1 MDDIKL
7 QDINQLLEYF
17 AKNTYKAKETDKQG
31 QDIMQRC
38 IDLISIDYDISVVN
52 NTGGELSAHYP
63 SSLIVLERER
73 IINRQDGRHRQ
84 SGTIYESSSESFT
97 ESNKL
102 RDLISKARLARCR
115 ARFPLPVI
123 LYQGKHICRSA
134 TLSGGP
140 EIYGRS
146 GLDYLFSGSDTQS
159 DEKEPKLEEDIDE
172 RPPSSGDWQLF
183 DRVRSQDIRLLKL
196 FNVGTIVDL
205 MLEKKKVK
213 FGVNVTSSEKVDKE
227 NRYSEFT
234 IVSLP
239 YPGCEFFR
247 QYRDNNYQ
255 AQDLVFDWGQAHVDA
270 SIVVPEDPLPNQLA
284 IKWDR
289 YKQWDLIKL
298 TQNYIRLL
306 LHYLSEQS
314 SGLLVHCISGWDRTP
329 LFVSLLRLSLWADGQ
344 AHRSLG
350 PAQILYLTVAYDWL
364 LFGHNLEDRLDKGEE
379 IFFFC
384 FYFLKHITSDEFS
397 VVSRSRLR
405 QSTDSEPHLDCLSL
419 SGSNVSLNSWCS
431 ADNNPPA
438 VFHLGGCDEGYSN
451 NQHWS
456 SMVDGGPLSHQI
468 PSAPPGHQVSQGIQ
482 GPHNPAGPQLGPSSS
497 PSPSPSTPRSPH
509 PSSSRTSP
517 VAVPVPSRLRQR
529 QESSGSLSVGS
540 WQLISGTGS
549 LRGSASTASNSG
561 SITPRS
567 VHSHSS
573 YNADMADSQV
583 SAESSCTVTEDDC
596 FINSRQPTAAEMR
609 QERLEKVRTLFY
621 NAYFSTIG
629 FNLKNSDSGLS
640 SILGNFAE
648 KVGIRTVQRSP
659 V

>member
-38 IDLISIDYDISVVN
+38 IDLISIDYDISVVSN
-52 NTGGELSAHYP
+52 SGGELSAHYP
-63 SSLIVLERER
+63 SSLIVLEKER
-73 IINRQDGRHRQ
+73 IHTLNRQDVRLRQ
-84 SGTIYESSSESFT
+84 SDTIYESASESVT
-97 ESNKL
+97 ESTRL

-146 GLDYLFSGSDTQS
+146 GLDYLFSGSDTPKEPE
-159 DEKEPKLEEDIDE
+159 EKESKQDEEVDE
-172 RPPSSGDWQLF
+172 RPPTSGDWQLF

-270 SIVVPEDPLPNQLA
+270 SIVVPEDPFPSQLP

-298 TQNYIRLL
+298 TQNYMHLL

-329 LFVSLLRLSLWADGQ
+329 LFVSLLRLSLWADGL

-384 FYFLKHITSDEFS
+384 FYFLKHITSEEFS
-397 VVSRSRLR
+397 IGSRSRLR

-438 VFHLGGCDEGYSN
+438 VFHLAGCDEGYP
-451 NQHWS
+451 NQQWS
-456 SMVDGGPLSHQI
+456 SLVDS
-468 PSAPPGHQVSQGIQ
+468 
-482 GPHNPAGPQLGPSSS
+482 NPALGPTA
-497 PSPSPSTPRSPH
+497 TPRSPH

-529 QESSGSLSVGS
+529 QESSGSSLSVGS

-567 VHSHSS
+567 VHSHGSC
-573 YNADMADSQV
+573 NADMVDSQV
-583 SAESSCTVTEDDC
+583 SAESSCTLTEDDC
-596 FINSRQPTAAEMR
+596 FIHSKQPTAAEMR
-609 QERLEKVRTLFY
+609 QDRLEKVRTLFY
-621 NAYFSTIG
+621 NAYFSTVG

>member
-1 MDDIKL
+1 MDELKL
-7 QDINQLLEYF
+7 QDICQLLEYF

-38 IDLISIDYDISVVN
+38 IDLISLDYDTSVVS

-73 IINRQDGRHRQ
+73 LNTLNKQDVRLRQ
-84 SGTIYESSSESFT
+84 SETIYESSSESLP
-97 ESNKL
+97 ESTKL
-102 RDLISKARLARCR
+102 RDLMSKARLARCR

-159 DEKEPKLEEDIDE
+159 EEKESKEDEEVDE
-172 RPPSSGDWQLF
+172 RPPTSGDWQLF

-255 AQDLVFDWGQAHVDA
+255 AQDLIFDWGQAHVDA
-270 SIVVPEDPLPNQLA
+270 SIVVPEDPLPNQLP

-344 AHRSLG
+344 VHRSLG

-384 FYFLKHITSDEFS
+384 FYFLKHITSEEFS
-397 VVSRSRLR
+397 VVSRSRLK
-405 QSTDSEPHLDCLSL
+405 QSADSESHLDCLSL

-431 ADNNPPA
+431 ADNNPPT

-451 NQHWS
+451 QQWT
-456 SMVDGGPLSHQI
+456 SMVDGGP
-468 PSAPPGHQVSQGIQ
+468 P
-482 GPHNPAGPQLGPSSS
+482 LGPSA
-497 PSPSPSTPRSPH
+497 PRSPH

-573 YNADMADSQV
+573 YNADMVDSQV
-583 SAESSCTVTEDDC
+583 SAESSCTLTEDDC
-596 FINSRQPTAAEMR
+596 FIHSKQPTAAEMR
-609 QERLEKVRTLFY
+609 QDRLEKVRTLFY